1 VSTRVKFLMAVP
13 RMQVEELVN
22 LVDEDRLVN
31 DLGTMV
37 ATPSVNPFDG
47 PVTEECRE
55 QEFANL
61 YRDMMND
68 QGLDTFSRAVVEGR
82 PNVFGRLSGTSR
94 GPCIMLAGHLD
105 TVGTEGYVDP
115 FNPVVK
121 NGRLHGRGSCDMKA
135 ALAAYIEVARIIHNE
150 KIRLKGDLLL
160 AGVVDEE
167 HLMIGSREISRNGP
181 IPDFAIVGEPTELKI
196 CHAHKGQL
204 CMHIKTFGKASHSS
218 VPENGINAISHM
230 ADVVKALDRYSE
242 ELKSRRPH
250 PVCGHGRVNPGVIKG
265 GTISS
270 SVPDYCE
277 LEVDRRVNTDETRE
291 VVVGEY
297 RQFLD
302 RIARSNPEFRYEIGA
317 PTLDNAALD
326 TDVNSEIV
334 VRIKDAYRSTLHKP
348 ADVGAYVAATDA
360 PNFLCPAV
368 ICGPGSI
375 RQAHTLEEYVE
386 IAELTAAAK
395 IYLRTVLDLLLQ

>member
-1 VSTRVKFLMAVP
+1 MAVS
-13 RMQVEELVN
+13 RMQIEELVN

-31 DLGTMV
+31 DLGAMV
-37 ATPSVNPFDG
+37 STPSVNPFSD
-47 PVTEECRE
+47 PVTEACRE
-55 QEFANL
+55 QEFATL
-61 YRDMMND
+61 YRDLMND
-68 QGLDTFSRAVVEGR
+68 QGLDTFSRTVVHGR
-82 PNVFGRLSGTSR
+82 PNVFGRLSGSGH

-105 TVGTEGYVDP
+105 TVGVEGYDDP

-121 NGRLHGRGSCDMKA
+121 NRRLHGRGSCDMKA
-135 ALAAYIEVARIIHNE
+135 ALAAYIEVARILHRE
-150 KIRLKGDLLL
+150 KVRLKGDLLL

-167 HLMIGSREISRNGP
+167 HLMIGSRDISRNGP

-204 CMHIKTFGKASHSS
+204 CMSIKTFGKASHSS

-250 PVCGHGRVNPGVIKG
+250 PVYGHGRVNPGVIQG

-277 LEVDRRVNTDETRE
+277 LEVDRRVSTDETRA
-291 VVVGEY
+291 VVVNEY

-302 RIARSNPEFRYEIGA
+302 RIARSNPEFRYEIGP

-326 TDVNSEIV
+326 TDVGSDIV
-334 VRIKDAYRSTLHKP
+334 VGIVEAYRATLHQP
-348 ADVGAYVAATDA
+348 ANVGAYVAATDA
-360 PNFLCPAV
+360 PNLLCPAV

-375 RQAHTLEEYVE
+375 RQAHTLDEYVE